1 MPSLTVYAPRAAR
14 PQPSRNRGCAVVVA
28 LILAACGGSG
38 SSDTEHAEDVRE
50 DATPEPVA
58 HSDSFRLFEPAPAQ
72 GIRRPL
78 HIEGEARV
86 ESGRFTIE
94 LEDGHDLLARRD
106 MVVEAAPAWGSFSVE
121 LDYEVP
127 SSPGGTLLFI
137 YEAPRDGARVEE
149 LVVPLEFLDRPLA
162 DAP

>member
-1 MPSLTVYAPRAAR
+1 MPSLTVFAPPAAWA
-14 PQPSRNRGCAVVVA
+14 QLFRNGGCAVA
-28 LILAACGGSG
+28 LILAACSSS
-38 SSDTEHAEDVRE
+38 SSDTEHAHDVRD

-58 HSDSFRLFEPAPAQ
+58 QSDSFRVFQPAPTQ

-78 HIEGEARV
+78 RIEGEARV
-86 ESGRFTIE
+86 HDGRFTIE
-94 LEDGHDLLARRD
+94 LEDGHDILARRD
-106 MVVEAAPAWGSFSVE
+106 LVVEAAPAWGSFSVE
-121 LDYEVP
+121 LDYDLP
-127 SSPGGTLLFI
+127 SSPAGTLLFI